1 LEGFA
6 DADKERLSVTVRFG
20 FCLIAVSLPA
30 LAITAPQQAWATTS
44 ETVRTAAEAA
54 NALPYQPTAKESQIF
69 STIYAAIAD
78 KKWDEASRLIDAAPK
93 GPMAA
98 MARAE
103 LYLSAGSPKVDA
115 GKLQGLLNDAPYLPQ
130 AEQLAT
136 MAMKRGASELPQRPN
151 IQRFSY
157 RGSAPKRDLP
167 DNVSGANA
175 LRDQIQKSIKADDP
189 SGAESA
195 LEAAAASLS
204 PDALTELRYRVAWSY
219 YIENDDANARRV
231 ASTAKAS
238 GGEWSV
244 QADWVYALSSWRL
257 NQHQEAF
264 AAFDDVSR
272 RAENEELKA
281 AGLFWSARAAMAVK
295 QPQQVQPRLQA
306 AAAHAETFY
315 GLLAGESLGMQSV
328 AKRWK
333 QQNDKGDWKRLS
345 DSENV
350 KIAIGLSA
358 IGKDALADETIRYQA
373 KIGNSEQ
380 HDALARLAG
389 ALNLPGTQL
398 WMGHYG
404 PRSREAEMLS
414 RYPYPNW
421 TPAGGWRVD
430 PALAYAHTLQESQ
443 FKTSVISPAGA
454 RGLMQVR
461 PGTAQDMARE
471 KGMSFRASDLD
482 RPSLNLEFGQSY
494 LEKLKGMNATGG
506 LLPKVIAAYNAGPAP
521 IIRWNSEIRDN
532 GDPLLFMESIPY
544 WETRG
549 YVATILRNYWIYE
562 AQSGT
567 NSGSMTGMAQYLW
580 PMFPED
586 GHSVAVHID
595 NQRPASGGSL
605 AAR

>member
-1 LEGFA
+1 MTARFYSGLIA
-6 DADKERLSVTVRFG
+6 ISVTA
-20 FCLIAVSLPA
+20 IAIS
-30 LAITAPQQAWATTS
+30 APQQAAANTS
-44 ETVRTAAEAA
+44 ETVRVVGEAL
-54 NALPYQPTAKESQIF
+54 NALPYQPSAKETQIF
-69 STIYAAIAD
+69 GAIYLAIND
-78 KKWDEASRLIDAAPK
+78 KKWDEASRLIDTAPK
-93 GPMAA
+93 GPMVA

-103 LYLSAGSPKVDA
+103 LYLAAGSPKVDA
-115 GKLQGLLNDAPYLPQ
+115 SKLQQLLSEAPYLPQ
-130 AEQLAT
+130 AEQLAA
-136 MAMKRGASELPQRPN
+136 MAIKRGASDLPQRPGV
-151 IQRFSY
+151 QRFSY

-167 DNVSGANA
+167 DNISGAGV
-175 LRDQIQKSIKADDP
+175 LRDQIQKSIKADNP
-189 SGAESA
+189 AAAESA
-195 LEAAAASLS
+195 VESASANLS
-204 PDALTELRYRVAWSY
+204 ADALTELRYRVAWSY

-231 ASTAKAS
+231 AATVKES
-238 GGEWSV
+238 GGEWAV
-244 QADWVYALSSWRL
+244 QADWVFALSSWRL

-272 RAENEELKA
+272 RADNEELKA

-315 GLLAGESLGMQSV
+315 GLLAAESLGMQSV

-345 DSENV
+345 ESENV

-373 KIGNSEQ
+373 KIGDSEQ

-389 ALNLPGTQL
+389 ALNLPSTQL

-404 PRSREAEMLS
+404 PRQSEAEMLS

-421 TPAGGWRVD
+421 TPSGGWRVD

-471 KGMSFRASDLD
+471 KGIAFRASDLD
-482 RPSLNLEFGQSY
+482 RPSMNLEYGQSY

-521 IIRWNSEIRDN
+521 VIRWNSEIRDN

-562 AQSGT
+562 AQSGK
-567 NSGSMTGMAQYLW
+567 NGGSMTGMAQYLW

-586 GHSVAVHID
+586 GHSVAVRID
-595 NQRPASGGSL
+595 AQRPVSGGSF